1 MARRALAPGAIA
13 AVAAFVAGFLIA
25 GPGAGVSAA
34 LGVAVAVANFAGIGL
49 MLAWAA
55 GVSLAAYQMVGYG
68 GWLVLLGVIVGLMFG
83 LDALSWFSPVAF
95 GLALVPGAGL
105 VLGYVGRLWLRGLGG
120 QLVIPSQSPDDPEK
134 GADA

>member
-13 AVAAFVAGFLIA
+13 TVVAFIA
-25 GPGAGVSAA
+25 GLLFGGIGAGVSAA

-55 GVSLAAYQMVGYG
+55 GVSLVAYQLVGYG
-68 GWLVLLGVIVGLMFG
+68 GWLVLLGVIAALMFG
-83 LDALSWFSPVAF
+83 LNTLSWFSPVAF
-95 GLALVPGAGL
+95 GLALVPGATL

-120 QLVIPSQSPDDPEK
+120 ELVISPKAPDEPGN